1 MHPGGVLTELAS
13 ADDLPEAIRS
23 ILIDTPAL
31 PGGTAVYLS
40 TDRARFLMGRFVP
53 ATWDSTYTGRQE
65 GESNYVIAMW
75 SSTRLENALITFE
88 TC

>member
-13 ADDLPEAIRS
+13 ADDLPEAIRR
-23 ILIDTPAL
+23 ILIDKPAL

-53 ATWDSTYTGRQE
+53 ATWDMEELEKKRARIEKEDLLRTR
-65 GESNYVIAMW
+65 VIGMMG
-75 SSTRLENALITFE
+75 
-88 TC
+88 